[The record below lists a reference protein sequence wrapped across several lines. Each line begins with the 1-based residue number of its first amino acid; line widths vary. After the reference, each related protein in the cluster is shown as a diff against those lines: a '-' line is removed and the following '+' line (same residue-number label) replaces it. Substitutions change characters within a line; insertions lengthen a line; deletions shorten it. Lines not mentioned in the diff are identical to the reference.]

1 MNIFLTLFFVISAC
15 NLKPAHGEERLQI
28 KGLNL
33 GIYEKGT
40 YMGIFT
46 NLNDNDQLNLRLNY
60 FKIPIGKYDIGLS
73 ESIKLNFSSF
83 GAQFNYRKY
92 FQAKRYQGFF
102 TQTGIELNNS
112 SLYSRVNLSELDYRI
127 RNVTVLCPSCSSLEL
142 SIKPKAIKIIPSLSL
157 GWTKKLT
164 KNISLD
170 SSIGVQFLKI
180 NNAEW
185 EYNSNSSLPFFVRE
199 EIEEAVEDINSKIQK
214 LPYIY
219 PTARIN
225 LSYYFK

>member
-1 MNIFLTLFFVISAC
+1 MNIFLTLFFFISAC
-15 NLKPAHGEERLQI
+15 NLKPAYGEERLQI

-127 RNVTVLCPSCSSLEL
+127 GNVTVLCPSCSSLEL

-225 LSYYFK
+225 LSYYF

>member
-1 MNIFLTLFFVISAC
+1 MNIFLTLFFVISAS
-15 NLKPAHGEERLQI
+15 NLKPVYGEEGLQI

-33 GIYEKGT
+33 GVYEKGP

-46 NLNDNDQLNLRLNY
+46 NLNDNDQLDLRLNY
-60 FKIPIGKYDIGLS
+60 FKIPIGKYDVGLS
-73 ESIKLNFSSF
+73 ENIKLNFSSF

-102 TQTGIELNNS
+102 TQTGIELNNYS
-112 SLYSRVNLSELDYRI
+112 FYSRVNLSELDYRI
-127 RNVTVLCPSCSSLEL
+127 GNVTVLCPSCSSLEL

-199 EIEEAVEDINSKIQK
+199 EVEEAVEDINSKIQK